1 MTTPNHKER
10 AHARL
15 SASSASR
22 WLVCTPSVVEND
34 AFPDDRTSE
43 FAEEGT
49 AAHEYSEIFLQHEA
63 GDITQRQK
71 TRRVNLFKKE
81 NKYYSEEM
89 EEAVARYVTLVT
101 ERISEARAR
110 DPHATVKIEERLD
123 FSRWV
128 PEGFG
133 TGDVLIISEGN
144 IEVIDLKYG
153 KGIPVSA
160 IDNVQL
166 RLYGLGAYDRYDML
180 HDFETVSLTIVQ
192 PRLDSITTDVLQA
205 DELVA
210 WGDNEVKHL
219 AKQAWEGKGEYVPG
233 DHCQFCKVKATCLKR
248 MEESFGL
255 YEEHSKTTLS
265 VEDIA
270 KLLPELKNVQKWAKD
285 VEDYAL
291 DQAVNHGVEF
301 GGHKLVEG
309 RSNRRYSDVESIM
322 ETLDQHEIEPET
334 YLKPKELKTITALE
348 KELGKAKFTELLSE
362 YIVKPQGKPVLVKD
376 SDKRP
381 ALSSTARAEDDFK
394 DLI

>member
-101 ERISEARAR
+101 ERINEARAR

-301 GGHKLVEG
+301 DGHKLVEG

-362 YIVKPQGKPVLVKD
+362 YIVKPQGKPVLVKV